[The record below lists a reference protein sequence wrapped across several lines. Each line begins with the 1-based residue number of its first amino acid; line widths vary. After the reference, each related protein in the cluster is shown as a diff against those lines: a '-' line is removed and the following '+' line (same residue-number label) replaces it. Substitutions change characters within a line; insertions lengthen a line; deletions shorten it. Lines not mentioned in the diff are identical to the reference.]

1 MSKEEYKAFEDKIVS
16 LFTDDD
22 KKKNDLLYRAIV
34 MTLIGY
40 EESKIDEITLKI
52 KKDSIKIGGVINEQQ
67 QSS

>member
-1 MSKEEYKAFEDKIVS
+1 MSKEEYIAFEDKIVS

-67 QSS
+67 SS